1 MMGSVMSPSWSWSAI
16 LATVV
21 LGAATAAQP
30 QQMQPSGD
38 ASMHTVQQPYNIE
51 TWGEFRKIIMQG
63 DFDAK
68 IQLGAVMTKHP
79 TTGVGAVAG
88 GRGEITIYDGT
99 LIVSYGKPGAH
110 PAADSESAALLSI
123 ASSGEWQSV
132 NVDRDVAPSEIE
144 TYLAAAAKAHGID
157 PEKSFPFEIEG
168 TLTSNFMHVN
178 AAPTGGPH
186 GMGLPVAIS
195 VETRG
200 DEVHGKVAGVYVSAD
215 LVGIATHGGER
226 THAHWVSPDGTLTA
240 HLDRWG
246 LKAGALF
253 LLPKP

>member
-1 MMGSVMSPSWSWSAI
+1 MLPSWFCNVVVAAGA
-16 LATVV
+16 LA
-21 LGAATAAQP
+21 AATPALP
-30 QQMQPSGD
+30 QQMRPSED
-38 ASMHTVQQPYNIE
+38 ASMPTVRQPYDIE
-51 TWGEFRKIIMQG
+51 TFGEFRRLIQLG
-63 DFDAK
+63 DFGAK
-68 IQLGAVMTKHP
+68 VQLGAVMAKHP
-79 TTGVGAVAG
+79 TLGVGAVADAI
-88 GRGEITIYDGT
+88 GEITIYDRK

-123 ASSGEWQSV
+123 ASPGEWQSV

-144 TYLAAAAKAHGID
+144 TYLAAAAKTHGID

-168 TLTSNFMHVN
+168 TLTSCFMHVN

-226 THAHWVSPDGTLTA
+226 THAHWVSPDGTSTA

-246 LKAGALF
+246 LKAGALL